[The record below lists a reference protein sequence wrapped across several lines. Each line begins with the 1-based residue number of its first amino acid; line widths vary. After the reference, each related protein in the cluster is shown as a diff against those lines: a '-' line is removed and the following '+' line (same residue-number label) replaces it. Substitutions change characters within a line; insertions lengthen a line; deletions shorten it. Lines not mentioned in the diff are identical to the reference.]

1 MKRKMGGMG
10 VPLEL
15 TAEALGKEE
24 EEGMQGVN
32 PRGMTLHMALV
43 KLEGFRS
50 FVFCSSCI
58 LSTVS

>member
-1 MKRKMGGMG
+1 MKRKVGGMG

-15 TAEALGKEE
+15 TSEALGKEE
-24 EEGMQGVN
+24 EEGMQGVS
-32 PRGMTLHMALV
+32 PRGMTLRMALV
-43 KLEGFRS
+43 KLKDFCS